1 MGVKLNN
8 IYEKTYETTLVSVDP
23 RNIEDPN
30 FSKDQLAQS
39 EDARVISGQVSTF
52 EEPSVPFAFERVYDA
67 FRHDPEV
74 SKADAAHQAQIE
86 RIAETGA
93 QERKRLHGNEAA
105 FAASAS
111 CNSGALSE
119 RSANSVDSAGR
130 SFQRTANVRKI
141 CATTFRTRNPPLASP
156 SRRSG
161 AGMLRRQAA
170 EKFHHLEK
178 ATGFSIFQL
187 KS

>member
-1 MGVKLNN
+1 MTDMGVKLNN
-8 IYEKTYETTLVSVDP
+8 IYEDTYKTTLATVDP

-30 FSKDQLAQS
+30 FSKDQLGQF
-39 EDARVISGQVSTF
+39 EDARVISGQLSTF

-111 CNSGALSE
+111 QQ
-119 RSANSVDSAGR
+119 R
-130 SFQRTANVRKI
+130 SFVGAERKLHGVSGPALPSDCERPEDMHDHVPDPKPSTGFAVASKPRRKI
-141 CATTFRTRNPPLASP
+141 AKA
-156 SRRSG
+156 RR
-161 AGMLRRQAA
+161 
-170 EKFHHLEK
+170 
-178 ATGFSIFQL
+178 
-187 KS
+187 

>member
-1 MGVKLNN
+1 MTDMGVKLNN

-111 CNSGALSE
+111 QQ
-119 RSANSVDSAGR
+119 R
-130 SFQRTANVRKI
+130 SFVGAERKLRGLSGPQLPKD
-141 CATTFRTRNPPLASP
+141 CERPEDMRDHVPDPKP
-156 SRRSG
+156 S
-161 AGMLRRQAA
+161 
-170 EKFHHLEK
+170 
-178 ATGFSIFQL
+178 TGFAVAS
-187 KS
+187 KRRRNVAKAGC